1 MKKLLILKMLLLFTS
16 TIFYP
21 ICGYTQDTPQYLP
34 KGAKLVIN
42 INRDTIGGIK
52 RDKSSISGE
61 DIILDWDID
70 AVKKGEMYIE
80 FPLAVHNVLFS
91 QDGETLACTSNR
103 APIHLWNASSG
114 RYIHTLP
121 KYTADVIN
129 VEEERN
135 WLSHPQ
141 IPLHE
146 IPFGSNI
153 AFSPNGE
160 QFANGSK
167 DKTIHVWNTAKGRPL
182 DFIGH
187 TGYISSVTFSPD
199 GLTIASGSTDNTIR
213 LWQAATGKSV
223 KTITGHVDYISS
235 LAYSHDGKILASG
248 SGDSSILLWDVA
260 KEDIKQV
267 KNLKGHTGGIYTL
280 LFNPDGT
287 MLLSVGVDGTVRV
300 WDVSTGKQKYILS
313 RRKYTNWGVTFT
325 PYGRILACDSDH
337 FLVRIWDVT
346 TGVRIQ
352 TYINEGSGNYSL
364 AFSPDGMTL
373 ACGNSSSEVILWD
386 LSPIVNI
393 SVEAK

>member
-1 MKKLLILKMLLLFTS
+1 MKKLLILKILLLFAS

-34 KGAKLVIN
+34 QGAKLVIN
-42 INRDTIGGIK
+42 INTDAKVRVQRD
-52 RDKSSISGE
+52 RSHSDQSR
-61 DIILDWDID
+61 IILDWDISSD
-70 AVKKGEMYIE
+70 RSNGMFIE

-91 QDGETLACTSNR
+91 QDGETLACTSNW

-114 RYIHTLP
+114 KYKHTLP
-121 KYTADVIN
+121 KYTADVKN
-129 VEEERN
+129 VEKESS
-135 WLSHPQ
+135 WLSNTQ
-141 IPLHE
+141 IPLHV
-146 IPFGSNI
+146 IPFGTNI

-167 DKTIHVWNTAKGRPL
+167 DKTIHVWNTAKGQPL
-182 DFIGH
+182 NFIGH

-199 GLTIASGSTDNTIR
+199 GQTIVSGSTDNTIR
-213 LWQAATGKSV
+213 LWQAATGKPV
-223 KTITGHVDYISS
+223 KTITGHTDYISS
-235 LAYSHDGKILASG
+235 LTYTPDGKILASG
-248 SGDSSILLWDVA
+248 SGDSKILFWDVT

-267 KNLKGHTGGIYTL
+267 KSLKGHTGGIYTL
-280 LFNPDGT
+280 LFNPDGS

-300 WDVSTGKQKYILS
+300 WDVSTGKQKYMLS
-313 RRKYTNWGVTFT
+313 GRKYTNWGVTFT

-346 TGVRIQ
+346 TGERIQ
-352 TYINEGSGNYSL
+352 TFINESVNYSL

-373 ACGNSSSEVILWD
+373 ACGNSSNAVILWD
-386 LSPIVNI
+386 LSPIVNT

>member
-1 MKKLLILKMLLLFTS
+1 MKKLLILKMLLLFAS

-21 ICGYTQDTPQYLP
+21 ICGFTQDTHQNLP

-52 RDKSSISGE
+52 RNKSSISGE
-61 DIILDWDID
+61 DIIHDWDID
-70 AVKKGEMYIE
+70 AVKKGEMNIE

-114 RYIHTLP
+114 RYKHTLP

-167 DKTIHVWNTAKGRPL
+167 DKTIHVWNTAKGHPL

-199 GLTIASGSTDNTIR
+199 GQTIASGSTDNTIR

-223 KTITGHVDYISS
+223 KTITGHTDYISS
-235 LAYSHDGKILASG
+235 LTYTTDGKILASG
-248 SGDSSILLWDVA
+248 SGDSSILLWDVT
-260 KEDIKQV
+260 KEDIKQI

-280 LFNPDGT
+280 LFNSDGT

-313 RRKYTNWGVTFT
+313 GRKYTNWGVTFT

-337 FLVRIWDVT
+337 FLVRIWAVT
-346 TGVRIQ
+346 TGERIQ
-352 TYINEGSGNYSL
+352 TFINEGSGNYSL

-386 LSPIVNI
+386 LSPIVNT
-393 SVEAK
+393 SVEGK